1 MLYELTTL
9 LPHPL
14 HTSQAASNARAYVQH
29 RDARGTLL
37 GCWFTDIGPLGQLI
51 LLRGFDS
58 AQELA
63 LERQR
68 ALFHENPFGAG
79 DQVTAMRMES
89 YQSFPFLPPVQT
101 GVFGNVYEIRTYLLR
116 PGGLQPTIS
125 AWEQAMPARSLLSPL
140 TVNMYA
146 LDGQPRITHI
156 WPFASADQ
164 RAAIRAKS
172 YADGIWPPKGGPQ
185 QFFEAT
191 SVLAYPTDFSPLR

>member
-1 MLYELTTL
+1 
-9 LPHPL
+9 
-14 HTSQAASNARAYVQH
+14 
-29 RDARGTLL
+29 
-37 GCWFTDIGPLGQLI
+37 
-51 LLRGFDS
+51 
-58 AQELA
+58 
-63 LERQR
+63 
-68 ALFHENPFGAG
+68 
-79 DQVTAMRMES
+79 
-89 YQSFPFLPPVQT
+89 
-101 GVFGNVYEIRTYLLR
+101 
-116 PGGLQPTIS
+116 
-125 AWEQAMPARSLLSPL
+125 MPARSLLSPL